1 MSEPSFYSI
10 DRLVEFGLSLGV
22 ATQMAQSMNAMLQE
36 MCVPGANNSLQAA
49 QMPQGGQLTPTK
61 RAPESFQCG
70 QPVYYA
76 VLDGK
81 VAGPFS
87 IVELA
92 RLVVE
97 KRVVK
102 ETYIWTPGMADWG
115 LAEAVPDVLQLVALT
130 PPPVPDAG

>member
-22 ATQMAQSMNAMLQE
+22 ATQMAQSMNVMLRE
-36 MCVPGANNSLQAA
+36 MCVSGANNPLQTAR
-49 QMPQGGQLTPTK
+49 MPQGGQPVPTT
-61 RAPESFQCG
+61 RAPESFQCR

-87 IVELA
+87 VVELA
-92 RLVVE
+92 RLIVGR
-97 KRVVK
+97 RVAK